1 MSQRQ
6 KIQLHNGCYIIPPV
20 KELEVQPLMDQGL
33 IQGARSVA
41 SNIGASFLWV
51 LAKIYAC
58 ISWLFQVVDLA
69 TVAISVTWQEL
80 KVKAYSQLPSYLYK
94 SYA

>member
-1 MSQRQ
+1 MIQRQ

-41 SNIGASFLWV
+41 SNVGASFL
-51 LAKIYAC
+51 
-58 ISWLFQVVDLA
+58 
-69 TVAISVTWQEL
+69 
-80 KVKAYSQLPSYLYK
+80 
-94 SYA
+94 

>member
-41 SNIGASFLWV
+41 SNIGASFLIV
-51 LAKIYAC
+51 LAKIYALC
-58 ISWLFQVVDLA
+58 IS
-69 TVAISVTWQEL
+69 
-80 KVKAYSQLPSYLYK
+80 
-94 SYA
+94 